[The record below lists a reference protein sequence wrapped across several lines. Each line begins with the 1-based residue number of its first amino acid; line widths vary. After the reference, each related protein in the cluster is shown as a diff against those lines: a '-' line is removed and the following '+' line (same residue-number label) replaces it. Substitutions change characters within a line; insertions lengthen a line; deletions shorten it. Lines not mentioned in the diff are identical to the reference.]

1 MPSGP
6 AEMTPDGEAEPLL
19 RLQGVTK
26 VYGGRV
32 VTHALRGIDLAIDA
46 GEFVAFTGP
55 SGSGKST
62 LLNLI
67 GLLDTPTSGRLW
79 YRGVDTG
86 MLDEAGTTRLRG
98 EGIGFVFQFHHL
110 LTAFTALENVLL
122 PMLALRG
129 RRNNEMSARAA
140 ELLDEVGLSDRA
152 NYLSSDLSG
161 GQQQRVAIARALML
175 RPPLVLAD
183 EPTGNLDSESGEKV
197 FQLMRSF
204 NERYHTTFIIV
215 SHDERLAARCDRVVH
230 FVDGRIA
237 SDSANPDRQAVS

>member
-26 VYGGRV
+26 AYGGRV

-86 MLDEAGTTRLRG
+86 TLDEAGTTRLRG

-129 RRNNEMSARAA
+129 
-140 ELLDEVGLSDRA
+140 
-152 NYLSSDLSG
+152 
-161 GQQQRVAIARALML
+161 
-175 RPPLVLAD
+175 
-183 EPTGNLDSESGEKV
+183 GE
-197 FQLMRSF
+197 
-204 NERYHTTFIIV
+204 TT
-215 SHDERLAARCDRVVH
+215 R
-230 FVDGRIA
+230 
-237 SDSANPDRQAVS
+237 